1 MSIKPKF
8 LVVWGD
14 GINCENETAFAIEK
28 AEGQAI
34 KVHISDLLK
43 KSEMLQEADALVF
56 PGGFSFGDHLGSG
69 QITALKIEKNLKD
82 TLQEFVKTKPVLGVC
97 NGFQILVRLGL
108 LPDADF
114 QKTCALVA
122 NRQGHFIDQWVSLET
137 EKTSPCIWTKDL
149 PAKFVLPMRHGEGR
163 FVSKPDVISRLK
175 EQKQIPLSY
184 TEDVNGAMEN
194 IAAVCDSSGL
204 VMGIMPHPEAAI
216 EDWQLPFAGIAY
228 GLDFFKN
235 AVSYIRSQR

>member
-14 GINCENETAFAIEK
+14 GINCENETVFAIEK
-28 AEGQAI
+28 AQGEAV
-34 KVHISDLLK
+34 KVHISELLNN
-43 KSEMLQEADALVF
+43 SDILSEADALVF

-69 QITALKIEKNLKD
+69 QITALKIEKNLKN
-82 TLQEFVKTKPVLGVC
+82 TLEDFVKTKPVLGIC

-114 QKTCALVA
+114 QKTCALVT
-122 NRQGHFIDQWVSLET
+122 NRQGHFIDQWVELET
-137 EKTSPCIWTKDL
+137 HNESPCIWTKNL
-149 PAKFVLPMRHGEGR
+149 PPRFALPMRHGEGR
-163 FVSKPDVISRLK
+163 FVSSQEVITRLRR
-175 EQKQIPLSY
+175 QRQIPLSY
-184 TEDVNGAMEN
+184 RQDVNGAMEN
-194 IAAVCDSSGL
+194 IAAVCDTSGL
-204 VMGIMPHPEAAI
+204 IMGIMPHPEAAI
-216 EDWQLPFAGIAY
+216 EDWQMPFTGTAY